1 MIKNLLFR
9 KWLAS
14 CVNPIF
20 FPFYLINKISQGQSL
35 NNPSQC
41 KKNAIKII
49 NTVRLKY
56 NKHLGNFRQG

>member
-1 MIKNLLFR
+1 MIKNLLFT

-14 CVNPIF
+14 CVNPNF
-20 FPFYLINKISQGQSL
+20 FSSFYLINNIPQGQSL

-49 NTVRLKY
+49 NTVRLK
-56 NKHLGNFRQG
+56 